1 MFKQLLI
8 SVVMLPVLL
17 GLLAARNRKE
27 SRSIAILLGSVFLFD
42 VCYMLLIYYLRIRWV
57 G

>member
-1 MFKQLLI
+1 MFKQILI
-8 SVVMLPVLL
+8 SVIILPVLL
-17 GLLAARNRKE
+17 GMLAARNRKE
-27 SRSIAILLGSVFLFD
+27 SRAIAMLLGSVFLFD